1 MHKRE
6 GEIMAYKALRAAR
19 GGVPGGR
26 DAMRAMQKM
35 GMQVKEIEGAREV
48 IIITNDKKIVI
59 EEPSVAAVT
68 LQGQQIYQIT
78 GGTQKEETL
87 TKVETVSEDDARLVS
102 DQAGVSMEE
111 AKKALEA
118 TEGNLAKAIVQLK
131 KKA

>member
-1 MHKRE
+1 M
-6 GEIMAYKALRAAR
+6 MAYKALRAAR

-48 IIITNDKKIVI
+48 IIITNDRKIVI

-102 DQAGVSMEE
+102 DQASVSVEE

-118 TEGNLAKAIVQLK
+118 TEGDLARAIVHLK

>member
-1 MHKRE
+1 M
-6 GEIMAYKALRAAR
+6 MAYKALRAAR

-48 IIITNDKKIVI
+48 IIITNDRKIVI

-102 DQAGVSMEE
+102 DQASVSVEE

-118 TEGNLAKAIVQLK
+118 TEGDLARAIVQLK

>member
-1 MHKRE
+1 
-6 GEIMAYKALRAAR
+6 MAYKALRAAR